1 MLNFLTVPIEY
12 SLNFLYQAT
21 GNLGLAIILLTIV
34 IRGVLVPLTLP
45 SLRSA
50 KKMQDLKPQ
59 LDKLKAKHK
68 DKKDLQ
74 MAQLELYKQ
83 NGINPAAG
91 CLPQVAQL
99 LVLIAL
105 YQSFLKYFEP
115 SQAVNINLHFFW
127 LDLSKPDPYYIL
139 PILAGLSQ
147 LVFSLMMSTGLE
159 SHVNSPKD
167 KKDKQKEEDNLE
179 MAQSMQ
185 QQMLYIMPV
194 MTAFL
199 AVKFASGLAL
209 YWVVTTVFSAVQQY
223 VVSGPGGLK
232 TLALKLHMIKS

>member
-1 MLNFLTVPIEY
+1 MLNFLTVPIEF
-12 SLNFLYQAT
+12 SLNFLYQTT
-21 GNLGLAIILLTIV
+21 GNLGIAIILLTVI

-50 KKMQDLKPQ
+50 KKMQELKPQ
-59 LDKLKAKHK
+59 LDRLKTKHK

-91 CLPQVAQL
+91 CIPQIAQL
-99 LVLIAL
+99 FVLIAL
-105 YQSFLKYFEP
+105 YQSFLKYFQP
-115 SQAVNINLHFFW
+115 SQSGNINLGFLW

-139 PILAGLSQ
+139 PILAGLTQ

-159 SHVNSPKD
+159 SHINSPKD

-194 MTAFL
+194 MTGFL
-199 AVKFASGLAL
+199 AINFASGLAL

-223 VVSGPGGLK
+223 LVSGPGGLK
-232 TLALKLHMIKS
+232 TLALRFRMIKS

>member
-1 MLNFLTVPIEY
+1 MLNFLIVPIEY
-12 SLNFLYQAT
+12 LLNFLYHTT
-21 GNLGLAIILLTIV
+21 GNLGLAIIILTIA
-34 IRGVLVPLTLP
+34 IRGALVPLTLP

-50 KKMQDLKPQ
+50 KKMQELKPQ

-74 MAQLELYKQ
+74 LAQLELYKQ

-91 CLPQVAQL
+91 CLPQIAQL
-99 LVLIAL
+99 FVLIAL
-105 YQSFLKYFEP
+105 YQSFLKYFQP
-115 SQAVNINLHFFW
+115 NQAANINLSFFW

-139 PILAGLSQ
+139 PVLAGLTQ

-159 SHVNSPKD
+159 SHVNAPKD
-167 KKDKQKEEDNLE
+167 KKDKQKEEDSLE
-179 MAQSMQ
+179 MAQTMQ

-199 AVKFASGLAL
+199 AIKFASGLAL
-209 YWVVTTVFSAVQQY
+209 YWVATTAFSAVQQY
-223 VVSGPGGLK
+223 MVSGPGGLK
-232 TLALKLHMIKS
+232 TIALKLGMIKS